1 MEIRCIAV
9 ARAHPRLW
17 KILDG
22 NTPNISGM
30 ILMDA
35 QGNFAF
41 PNFLGWFYVTFT
53 KMPFYGIKCRLVSLG
68 TFLPDVATDPRT
80 SLEES

>member
-1 MEIRCIAV
+1 MEVRCLAV
-9 ARAHPRLW
+9 AHAHPRLW

-41 PNFLGWFYVTFT
+41 PLFQIFSDGL
-53 KMPFYGIKCRLVSLG
+53 M
-68 TFLPDVATDPRT
+68 
-80 SLEES
+80 